1 MRVVLDTNVLMSAFI
16 SPTGTTAR
24 VRKLWLGGEFELV
37 TSERQIEEFKRVSRY
52 EHLQPRLKQG
62 EIGAFVNNLRKS
74 ALMPER
80 LPNVDLSPDPDDNH
94 ILAAALA
101 GEAQYLVTGDKPDLL
116 ALGRVQGV
124 RVLAVR
130 EFVDIMGG

>member
-16 SPTGTTAR
+16 SPEGTTAR
-24 VRKLWLGGEFELV
+24 VLKLWLGGEFDLV
-37 TSERQIEEFKRVSRY
+37 TSERQIEEFRRISRY
-52 EHLQPRLKQG
+52 EHLQPRLKPN
-62 EIGAFVNNLRKS
+62 EIGAFVNDLRKS
-74 ALMPER
+74 AVMPER

-116 ALGRVQGV
+116 ALERVQGV
-124 RVLAVR
+124 RVLTVR
-130 EFVDIMGG
+130 AFVEIMGG

>member
-1 MRVVLDTNVLMSAFI
+1 MRVVLDTNVLIAAFI
-16 SPTGTTAR
+16 SPEGTTAR
-24 VRKLWLGGEFELV
+24 VLKLWLNGEFDLV
-37 TSERQIEEFKRVSRY
+37 TSERQIEEFRRISRY
-52 EHLQPRLKQG
+52 EHLQPRLKPN
-62 EIGAFVNNLRKS
+62 EIGTFVNDLRKS
-74 ALMPER
+74 AVMPER

-124 RVLAVR
+124 RVLTVR
-130 EFVDIMGG
+130 EFVEIMG

>member
-16 SPTGTTAR
+16 SPIGTTAR
-24 VRKLWLGGEFELV
+24 VLKLWLNGEFDLV
-37 TSERQIEEFKRVSRY
+37 TSERQIEEFRRISRY
-52 EHLQPRLKQG
+52 EHLQPRLKPN
-62 EIGAFVNNLRKS
+62 EIGAFVNDLRKS
-74 ALMPER
+74 TLIPER

-116 ALGRVQGV
+116 VLEKVHGV
-124 RVLAVR
+124 RVLTVR
-130 EFVDIMGG
+130 EFVEIMG